1 MKWMTSENAKICM
14 RKRKNMSGPIITDK
28 KKKKYSPSDKRP
40 CTSKVSD
47 PEYFIGEFTKNLSSR
62 ISLYYTDC
70 SRN

>member
-1 MKWMTSENAKICM
+1 
-14 RKRKNMSGPIITDK
+14 MSGPIITDK

>member
-1 MKWMTSENAKICM
+1 MDDFWKCQNLYEEKEEHEWAN
-14 RKRKNMSGPIITDK
+14 NYWQ

>member
-1 MKWMTSENAKICM
+1 
-14 RKRKNMSGPIITDK
+14 MSGPIITDQ
-28 KKKKYSPSDKRP
+28 KKKYSPGDQRP
-40 CTSKVSD
+40 RTSKVSD

>member
-1 MKWMTSENAKICM
+1 M
-14 RKRKNMSGPIITDK
+14 RKRKTMSGPIITDQ
-28 KKKKYSPSDKRP
+28 KKKYSPGDQRP
-40 CTSKVSD
+40 RTSKVSD